1 MRRLLTIA
9 IYCLVQA
16 AAAAQIAV
24 SFPPARPISQFPDT
38 ATVVVMGDVMMHMD
52 QITNA
57 ARPDGS
63 YDFSTYF
70 SNIQHIIESADLA
83 VANMEFT
90 LAGKP
95 YTGYPCFSAPD
106 GYEDYVA
113 SAGVDVFLTANNHI
127 LDKGRGGLK
136 RTLERYSRMRE
147 AGLVWHTGSALSPED
162 HRATFPLILAVK
174 GTRIALVNFTY
185 GTNVSVADGYPKVN
199 LTDRKEIEAAVRKA
213 RRTGAD
219 FVIALP
225 HWGVEYSLRHSAAQ
239 EALADWLVEIGCDAV
254 VGAHPHVPQD
264 HGEIASVVDG
274 GVRKVP
280 VVYSLGNLVSN
291 MSAANTQV
299 GIIARLRFVTSE
311 DGSKELLRPELILTW
326 CSRPGSLTD
335 SYSVLPVE
343 SFVGKRDLW
352 KRPSDYDNMIR
363 SVERVKKATGIEN
376 Q

>member
-9 IYCLVQA
+9 IFCLVQGA
-16 AAAAQIAV
+16 ASAQIAV
-24 SFPPARPISQFPDT
+24 SVPPARPIRQLPDT
-38 ATVVVMGDVMMHMD
+38 ATVVVMGDVMMHRD
-52 QITNA
+52 QIANS

-63 YDFSTYF
+63 HVFSTYLT
-70 SNIQHIIESADLA
+70 NIQEIIESADLA

-113 SAGVDVFLTANNHI
+113 SVGVDVFLTANNHI
-127 LDKGRGGLK
+127 LDKGVKGFE
-136 RTLERYSRMRE
+136 RTLERYSAMEE
-147 AGLVWHTGSALSPED
+147 AGTVRHTGSSLSPED
-162 HRATFPLILAVK
+162 DRGRFPLMLAVK

-185 GTNVSVADGYPKVN
+185 GTNLGITGEYPKVH
-199 LTDRKEIEAAVRKA
+199 LTDKNEIEAAVRRA
-213 RRTGAD
+213 RRVGAD

-225 HWGVEYSLRHSAAQ
+225 HWGTEYSLRHSAAQ

-264 HGEIASVVDG
+264 YGEIARMVEGKVQ
-274 GVRKVP
+274 KVP

-291 MSAANTQV
+291 MSAPNTQV
-299 GIIARLRFVTSE
+299 GLIARLRFVTAE
-311 DGSKELLRPELILTW
+311 DGTKELLRPELIFTW
-326 CSRPGSLTD
+326 CSRPGSLNG
-335 SYSVLPVE
+335 SYSVVPVE
-343 SFVGKRDLW
+343 AFMGKRDLW
-352 KRPSDYDNMIR
+352 ERPYDYDNMIR
-363 SVERVKKATGIEN
+363 SVERVKAATGIEN